1 MIRVCKGVIFVRFGF
16 IKIILICF
24 FWSFIG
30 KLMLYMN
37 WYGFFYSYVFFYVI
51 RKIFSNVKFIILDEW
66 SLFFYNDIVNYIKFD
81 YVSNRIN

>member
-1 MIRVCKGVIFVRFGF
+1 MIRVCEGVIFVRFGF

-30 KLMLYMN
+30 KLMLYIN
-37 WYGFFYSYVFFYVI
+37 WYVFFYSYVFFYVI

-81 YVSNRIN
+81 YVSYRIN